1 MPFVIYVLGLGIFAQ
16 GTSEFM
22 LAGVMPSIAQDL
34 DIPLASAGMLVSAFA
49 IGMLVGAPLM
59 SLVTLK
65 MPRRVALVGFQLV
78 FIAAHVGAA
87 LVPHFGF
94 LLVMRV
100 LSAMA
105 CAGFWAMASVSAI
118 SLVDADQ
125 QGRAMGVV
133 VSGLSVATIIGV
145 PGGTLL
151 AQHAGW
157 EAAFWAV
164 AAMTALSTMA
174 LLIALPGGQDTTTA
188 QPRVATELRS
198 LTQPRLWV
206 AYATTAL
213 TVAAQFAVFSYLG
226 ALLEDVTGL
235 STGLVP
241 LVLGLYGVG
250 AFLGLTIGGR
260 VADRSPFTL
269 LLVGMAAFIV
279 AASALAVTAQV
290 AWVTITLVVLLGA
303 ANFGVTPA
311 VNARVFAILG
321 ETRTLGGAVNIAAFN
336 VGIAVAPLASGLV
349 INTGLGLAGTAWIG
363 AAFGVAHMGSVL
375 LDRHLTRRHA
385 AGTASSDDPGM
396 TTRSGPEPARPG
408 FLP

>member
-1 MPFVIYVLGLGIFAQ
+1 
-16 GTSEFM
+16 
-22 LAGVMPSIAQDL
+22 
-34 DIPLASAGMLVSAFA
+34 
-49 IGMLVGAPLM
+49 
-59 SLVTLK
+59 
-65 MPRRVALVGFQLV
+65 
-78 FIAAHVGAA
+78 
-87 LVPHFGF
+87 
-94 LLVMRV
+94 
-100 LSAMA
+100 
-105 CAGFWAMASVSAI
+105 
-118 SLVDADQ
+118 
-125 QGRAMGVV
+125 MGVV

-164 AAMTALSTMA
+164 AAMTALSTIA
-174 LLIALPGGQDTTTA
+174 LLIALPGGRDTTTA
-188 QPRVATELRS
+188 QPRLATELRA
-198 LTQPRLWV
+198 LMQPRLWV

-213 TVAAQFAVFSYLG
+213 TVAAQFAIFSYLG

-235 STGLVP
+235 SAGLVP

-250 AFLGLTIGGR
+250 AFIGLTIGGR
-260 VADRSPFTL
+260 VADRAPFTL

-279 AASALAVTAQV
+279 AATALAVTAHV
-290 AWVTITLVVLLGA
+290 AWVTIALVVLLGA

-311 VNARVFAILG
+311 VNARVFSILG

-375 LDRHLTRRHA
+375 LDRHLTRRHE
-385 AGTASSDDPGM
+385 AGTEEP
-396 TTRSGPEPARPG
+396 TTVSELEHAPAAA
-408 FLP
+408 

>member
-1 MPFVIYVLGLGIFAQ
+1 MPFVIYVLGLGIFAE

-22 LAGVMPSIAQDL
+22 LSGVMPSIAQDL

-65 MPRRVALVGFQLV
+65 MPRRAALVGFQLV

-105 CAGFWAMASVSAI
+105 YAGFWAMASVAAI
-118 SLVDADQ
+118 SLVGADK

-164 AAMTALSTMA
+164 AAMTALSTIA
-174 LLIALPGGQDTTTA
+174 LLIVLPGGRDTTTA
-188 QPRVATELRS
+188 QPRLATEVRS
-198 LTQPRLWV
+198 LMQPRLWV

-213 TVAAQFAVFSYLG
+213 TVAAQFAIFSYLG

-250 AFLGLTIGGR
+250 AFIGLTIGGR
-260 VADRSPFTL
+260 VADRAPFTPL
-269 LLVGMAAFIV
+269 LMGMAAFIV
-279 AASALAVTAQV
+279 AATALAVTAHV
-290 AWVTITLVVLLGA
+290 AWGTIALVVLLGA

-311 VNARVFAILG
+311 VNARVFSILG
-321 ETRTLGGAVNIAAFN
+321 GTRTLGGAVNIAAFN

-375 LDRHLTRRHA
+375 LDRHLTRRHE
-385 AGTASSDDPGM
+385 AGTEEPTTVFELEHAPAAS
-396 TTRSGPEPARPG
+396 
-408 FLP
+408 

>member
-22 LAGVMPSIAQDL
+22 LSGVMPSIAQDL

-65 MPRRVALVGFQLV
+65 MPRRAALVGFQLV
-78 FIAAHVGAA
+78 FITAHVGAA

-105 CAGFWAMASVSAI
+105 YAGFWAMASVAAI
-118 SLVDADQ
+118 SLVDADK

-164 AAMTALSTMA
+164 AAMTALSTIA
-174 LLIALPGGQDTTTA
+174 LFIALPGGRDTATA
-188 QPRVATELRS
+188 QPRLATELRS
-198 LTQPRLWV
+198 LMQPRLWV

-213 TVAAQFAVFSYLG
+213 TVAAQFAIFSYLG

-250 AFLGLTIGGR
+250 AFIGLTIGGR
-260 VADRSPFTL
+260 VADRAPFIL

-279 AASALAVTAQV
+279 AATALAVTAHV
-290 AWVTITLVVLLGA
+290 AWVTITLVMLLGA

-311 VNARVFAILG
+311 VNARVFSILG

-375 LDRHLTRRHA
+375 LDRHLTRRHE
-385 AGTASSDDPGM
+385 AGTEEPTTVSELEHAPAAS
-396 TTRSGPEPARPG
+396 
-408 FLP
+408 

>member
-1 MPFVIYVLGLGIFAQ
+1 
-16 GTSEFM
+16 
-22 LAGVMPSIAQDL
+22 
-34 DIPLASAGMLVSAFA
+34 
-49 IGMLVGAPLM
+49 M

-65 MPRRVALVGFQLV
+65 MPRRAALVGFQLV

-105 CAGFWAMASVSAI
+105 YAGFWAMASVAAI
-118 SLVDADQ
+118 SLVGADK

-164 AAMTALSTMA
+164 AAMTALSTIA
-174 LLIALPGGQDTTTA
+174 LLIVLPGGRDTTTA
-188 QPRVATELRS
+188 QPRLATELRS
-198 LTQPRLWV
+198 LMQPRLWV

-213 TVAAQFAVFSYLG
+213 TVAAQFAIFSYLG

-250 AFLGLTIGGR
+250 AFIGLTIGGR
-260 VADRSPFTL
+260 VADRAPFTL
-269 LLVGMAAFIV
+269 LLMGMAAFIV
-279 AASALAVTAQV
+279 AAKALAVTAHV
-290 AWVTITLVVLLGA
+290 AWVTIALVVLLGA
-303 ANFGVTPA
+303 ANFEVTPA
-311 VNARVFAILG
+311 VNARVFSILG
-321 ETRTLGGAVNIAAFN
+321 ATRTLGGAVNIAAFN
-336 VGIAVAPLASGLV
+336 VGIAVAPPWHPAS
-349 INTGLGLAGTAWIG
+349 
-363 AAFGVAHMGSVL
+363 
-375 LDRHLTRRHA
+375 
-385 AGTASSDDPGM
+385 
-396 TTRSGPEPARPG
+396 
-408 FLP
+408 

>member
-22 LAGVMPSIAQDL
+22 LSGVMPSIAQDL

-65 MPRRVALVGFQLV
+65 MPRRAALVGFQLV
-78 FIAAHVGAA
+78 IIAAHVGAA
-87 LVPHFGF
+87 LVPQFGF

-105 CAGFWAMASVSAI
+105 YAGFWAMASVAAI
-118 SLVDADQ
+118 SLVDADK

-164 AAMTALSTMA
+164 AAMTALSTVA
-174 LLIALPGGQDTTTA
+174 LLSALPGGRDTTTA
-188 QPRVATELRS
+188 QPHLATELRS
-198 LTQPRLWV
+198 LAQPRLWV

-213 TVAAQFAVFSYLG
+213 TVAAQFAIFSYLG

-235 STGLVP
+235 CS
-241 LVLGLYGVG
+241 
-250 AFLGLTIGGR
+250 
-260 VADRSPFTL
+260 DFT
-269 LLVGMAAFIV
+269 
-279 AASALAVTAQV
+279 ASA
-290 AWVTITLVVLLGA
+290 
-303 ANFGVTPA
+303 
-311 VNARVFAILG
+311 R
-321 ETRTLGGAVNIAAFN
+321 
-336 VGIAVAPLASGLV
+336 
-349 INTGLGLAGTAWIG
+349 
-363 AAFGVAHMGSVL
+363 
-375 LDRHLTRRHA
+375 
-385 AGTASSDDPGM
+385 SS
-396 TTRSGPEPARPG
+396 A
-408 FLP
+408 